1 MTPPPRWT
9 RLDFAWLIAV
19 VGLSSAACLAAGAE
33 LGATFDEPFYIDK
46 GLDGW
51 RTGSYRTLMRA
62 GTMPLPVDV
71 QTLPIYLMERHRGY
85 PVEPAR
91 EMADLLPIARAMTLP
106 FWWLLLLSSFRLARR
121 IGGAWAGRVAV
132 AFTACEPNLLAH
144 AALATTD
151 IASTAALLAFAEAV
165 LRGRNETWRRRV
177 IIPGLWYGVALL
189 CKASALLFA
198 PLILLVLAW
207 PLARSWR
214 ETRPRLVDL
223 FQMAGIAAALLF
235 AYCGSDWRPQT
246 SFVKWAESLP
256 EQPGSAKVRIA
267 ARSLQIFPNAGEG
280 LAMQI
285 KHNVRGHGC
294 YTLGEWHP
302 RAVWYYFPV
311 VFSQKLSEA
320 TLLLLAFAAVF
331 RTRRLV
337 NPPFLIA
344 LVLFAFSLTCR
355 VQIGIRLQFPCVAF
369 LIVGLSAAFSL
380 PLSVSERGPGG
391 EVWLKIVVAVSLL
404 AALVTAA
411 ECHPHGLRY
420 CNRFWGGA
428 ERAPDLLVDSN
439 CDWGQGL
446 PELKRWARGRGIERL
461 PVWYYGADPAVYR
474 APFELHQINHWPNPT
489 VAEVKR
495 KLRPRGPFAVGASLS
510 NGCPDPPPAP
520 PAATPRFPGP
530 PPPPPPAPPPPFPP
544 PSPRSP
550 PAPP

>member
-1 MTPPPRWT
+1 MTTSSPWS
-9 RLDFAWLIAV
+9 RLDIAWLLAV
-19 VGLSSAACLAAGAE
+19 VGLSSTACLAAGAE

-46 GLDGW
+46 GLESW
-51 RTGSYRTLMRA
+51 RTGSCRALMRA
-62 GTMPLPVDV
+62 GTMPLPVDA

-85 PVEPAR
+85 PVDPAR

-121 IGGAWAGRVAV
+121 VCGAWAGRFAV

-165 LRGRNETWRRRV
+165 LRGRAGTWRRRV
-177 IIPGLWYGVALL
+177 LVPGLWYGVALL

-207 PLARSWR
+207 PHVRSWR
-214 ETRPRLVDL
+214 ESRPRLVDL

-235 AYCGSDWRPQT
+235 AYCGSDWRTQA
-246 SFVKWAESLP
+246 SFVKWAEARP
-256 EQPGSAKVRIA
+256 EQPGTAEVRIA
-267 ARSLQIFPNAGEG
+267 ARNLQIFPNAGEG

-294 YTLGEWHP
+294 YTLGEWHT

-320 TLLLLAFAAVF
+320 TLLLLAFAAAF
-331 RTRRLV
+331 RTRRLA
-337 NPPFLIA
+337 NPAFLIA

-369 LIVGLSAAFSL
+369 LIVGLAAALNL

-391 EVWLKIVVAVSLL
+391 EVWLKLVMALSLV
-404 AALVTAA
+404 AALFTAA
-411 ECHPHGLRY
+411 ECHPHSLRY

-439 CDWGQGL
+439 GDWGQGL
-446 PELKRWARGRGIERL
+446 PELKRWADGREIERL

-474 APFELHQINHWPNPT
+474 GPFELQQINHWPNPT

-495 KLRPRGPFAVGASLS
+495 KVGSGGLFAVGVSLL
-510 NGCPDPPPAP
+510 NGCPDRRPETLDVIAWLKGLPRI
-520 PAATPRFPGP
+520 ATVGTFAVFRID
-530 PPPPPPAPPPPFPP
+530 
-544 PSPRSP
+544 
-550 PAPP
+550 

>member
-1 MTPPPRWT
+1 MTPPTRWT
-9 RLDFAWLIAV
+9 RLDSAWLIAV
-19 VGLSSAACLAAGAE
+19 VGLSSAVCLAAGAE
-33 LGATFDEPFYIDK
+33 LGATFDEPFYIEK
-46 GLDGW
+46 GLESW
-51 RTGSYRTLMRA
+51 RTGSYRALMRA

-85 PVEPAR
+85 PVDPAR

-121 IGGAWAGRVAV
+121 LGGAWAGRFAV
-132 AFTACEPNLLAH
+132 AFIACEPNLLAH

-165 LRGRNETWRRRV
+165 LRGRDGTWRRRV
-177 IIPGLWYGVALL
+177 LIPGIWYGVALL

-207 PLARSWR
+207 PFARSWR

-223 FQMAGIAAALLF
+223 FRMAGIAAASLF
-235 AYCGSDWRPQT
+235 AYCGSDCRPQA
-246 SFVKWAESLP
+246 SFVKWAEALP
-256 EQPGSAKVRIA
+256 EQPGSAEVRIA

-294 YTLGEWHP
+294 YTLSEWHP

-331 RTRRLV
+331 RTRRLA
-337 NPPFLIA
+337 NPAFLIA

-355 VQIGIRLQFPCVAF
+355 VQIGIRLQFPCLAF
-369 LIVGLSAAFSL
+369 LIIGLSAAFS
-380 PLSVSERGPGG
+380 PKPGDRTR
-391 EVWLKIVVAVSLL
+391 ETRNKIVMALSLL

-411 ECHPHGLRY
+411 EIHPHGLRY

-428 ERAPDLLVDSN
+428 ERAPELLVDSN
-439 CDWGQGL
+439 GDWGQGL
-446 PELKRWARGRGIERL
+446 PELKRWADGREIERL
-461 PVWYYGADPAVYR
+461 PVWYYGADPGVYR
-474 APFELHQINHWPNPT
+474 APFELQQINHWANPT
-489 VAEVKR
+489 IAEVKR
-495 KLRPRGPFAVGASLS
+495 RVGSGGMLAVGVSLL
-510 NGCPDPPPAP
+510 NGCPDRRPETLDVIAWLKGLPRI
-520 PAATPRFPGP
+520 ATVGTFAVFRID
-530 PPPPPPAPPPPFPP
+530 
-544 PSPRSP
+544 
-550 PAPP
+550 